1 MNVLPFQRIL
11 TFNLTIFHG
20 EDCFGK
26 INSIFR
32 GDISE
37 CSLDSECYISR
48 MWKVGLASHFFCSFC
63 VLIMIL

>member
-11 TFNLTIFHG
+11 TFNLTIFNG
-20 EDCFGK
+20 EDCFGV

-37 CSLDSECYISR
+37 HSLDSECYINR
-48 MWKVGLASHFFCSFC
+48 MWKVGSASHFFCSFC
-63 VLIMIL
+63 SLSMIL